1 MRIAPRERCTSC
13 HHRMPCHFCKPIM
26 LMRERSC
33 AGVVWCEGFN
43 ETRSVRVGSYGP
55 SSLYRSAHEHAHA
68 CASPH
73 LTSHLHLWLKGAH
86 KASLSVQPH
95 LTSPRLHPVPLCAHS
110 NVRHF
115 AVLRSLK
122 KKKIFR
128 AIHLSC
134 ISSCYRVSIRG
145 PHCASQVQAARLC
158 GGAGAVRSGL
168 EIGPVE
174 HGLRAEQGCGEIGG

>member
-115 AVLRSLK
+115 AVLLSSDSP
-122 KKKIFR
+122 FM
-128 AIHLSC
+128 HLFLLPCLDPRPALRVAGTSC
-134 ISSCYRVSIRG
+134 ATLRRRWSCTIR
-145 PHCASQVQAARLC
+145 PRDWT
-158 GGAGAVRSGL
+158 R
-168 EIGPVE
+168 
-174 HGLRAEQGCGEIGG
+174 